1 MTGGKYSYKQ
11 IEYNTMKR
19 MNYSNDPK
27 RRKSLPMLHCTEC
40 FVYLRVINPFNYFH
54 QHVHIVQNFRRGT
67 EKKQPSKKDRYVLRL
82 SQFF

>member
-67 EKKQPSKKDRYVLRL
+67 EKKQPLKKDRYVLRL